1 MNYGFDKKKLKQIK
15 ELILFFAVIVLA
27 LLCRKEVG
35 NAIVIMISILRPF
48 LYGGVIAFVLNL
60 PLNIIEKKMLKNW
73 NGKNADKM
81 KRPVSVVLSILFVI
95 LILVI
100 VVSAVVPQLTKTVV
114 ELGNKIPVFAENA
127 GVWLEG
133 FAAEYPQLQGYVAE
147 LETLAVDWDSLVAYI
162 VEFLKNGVSD
172 MVLSTVTVAGNI
184 IGAFLNFFIG
194 FVFAIYILSGKEK
207 LENQGRRILSA
218 YLPEKRKT
226 EAEKVLHLLYVNFS
240 NFVSGQCLEAVILGG
255 MFVVSMT
262 IFQLPYAMMV
272 GVLIAFTALIP
283 IVGAFIGCF
292 VGAFLIFVDDPIR
305 AVVFVAL
312 FLVLQQIEG
321 NLIYP
326 KVVGNKVG
334 LPAIWVLAAVSIGGS
349 LFGIPGMLF
358 FIPLVSTVYILIR
371 DSVNERNRQKEKKG
385 NKEAKTAPPRRN
397 YRMQNDSNYQNRN
410 RRTNRNNNS

>member
-194 FVFAIYILSGKEK
+194 FVLLSIFYRVKRNWKIKGGVYCQPIFRKSVKQRQKRCFIYYMS
-207 LENQGRRILSA
+207 
-218 YLPEKRKT
+218 
-226 EAEKVLHLLYVNFS
+226 
-240 NFVSGQCLEAVILGG
+240 
-255 MFVVSMT
+255 
-262 IFQLPYAMMV
+262 IFQ
-272 GVLIAFTALIP
+272 I
-283 IVGAFIGCF
+283 
-292 VGAFLIFVDDPIR
+292 
-305 AVVFVAL
+305 L
-312 FLVLQQIEG
+312 F
-321 NLIYP
+321 
-326 KVVGNKVG
+326 
-334 LPAIWVLAAVSIGGS
+334 
-349 LFGIPGMLF
+349 
-358 FIPLVSTVYILIR
+358 R
-371 DSVNERNRQKEKKG
+371 DSVLRQ
-385 NKEAKTAPPRRN
+385 
-397 YRMQNDSNYQNRN
+397 
-410 RRTNRNNNS
+410 

>member
-147 LETLAVDWDSLVAYI
+147 LETLAVAYI

-292 VGAFLIFVDDPIR
+292 VGAFLIFVDNPIR
-305 AVVFVAL
+305 AVVFVVL

-371 DSVNERNRQKEKKG
+371 DSVNERNRQKEKTGK
-385 NKEAKTAPPRRN
+385 KESKTAPPRRN